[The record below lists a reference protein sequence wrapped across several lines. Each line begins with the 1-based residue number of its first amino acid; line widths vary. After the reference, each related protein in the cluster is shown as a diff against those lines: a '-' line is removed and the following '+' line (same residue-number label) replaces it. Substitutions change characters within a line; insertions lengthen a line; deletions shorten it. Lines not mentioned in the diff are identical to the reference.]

1 MSPLTRTTASTSLSQ
16 NLTPLYS
23 KFIVRAT
30 IHRSPQRTYPLA
42 STDGCH
48 PCHRTKHHSTKPPT
62 VTHNDNNTIET
73 YIGLTENDFKTR
85 YRNDTASI
93 RHAKHRNSTEPDLP
107 FQDND
112 SVMADKGFTV
122 QDLLPLGVSLNIPPF
137 LGSPSQ
143 MPADDVIRTQEIASL
158 RIHVERA
165 INKIKNFH
173 VWDGVIP
180 LHQFGIVNQMWTV
193 CALLVNAQSNITPFV
208 YHLGKTSNHLH

>member
-1 MSPLTRTTASTSLSQ
+1 M
-16 NLTPLYS
+16 
-23 KFIVRAT
+23 
-30 IHRSPQRTYPLA
+30 RSGFL
-42 STDGCH
+42 G
-48 PCHRTKHHSTKPPT
+48 
-62 VTHNDNNTIET
+62 
-73 YIGLTENDFKTR
+73 
-85 YRNDTASI
+85 
-93 RHAKHRNSTEPDLP
+93 LP

-112 SVMADKGFTV
+112 SVMADKGFTI

-137 LGSPSQ
+137 LGSSSQ

-193 CALLVNAQSNITPFV
+193 CALFVNAQSNIISIWARFQNFQISCNSVVTRTDDEVEF
-208 YHLGKTSNHLH
+208 KN